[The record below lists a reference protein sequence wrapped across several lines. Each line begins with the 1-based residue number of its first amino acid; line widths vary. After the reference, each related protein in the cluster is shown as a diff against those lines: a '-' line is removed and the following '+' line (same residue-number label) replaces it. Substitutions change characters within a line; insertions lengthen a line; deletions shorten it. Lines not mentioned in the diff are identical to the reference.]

1 VKFGTVATTQA
12 VGAVLAHSVRTL
24 QRAYKKG
31 RVLSASDIDDLI
43 AANIE
48 SLLVAR
54 LDDNDVPENEA
65 AEMLAQASCDDSLQR
80 SAAFTGRV
88 NLYALSNGL
97 ALIDAQRV
105 SAINA
110 VHESLTIATLAPFTP
125 VATGQM
131 IATIKV
137 IPYAVPRTALQE
149 ALAIASSP
157 IITLAP
163 FAKCSVGLI
172 ATRLAQTSDNVL
184 NKGVNA
190 VSERVMRLGSVLSD
204 PQIVLHETQ
213 SLTAALHRML
223 GEGHDV
229 LLIAGIIATVDRDDI
244 VPAAIKKLGGEVT
257 YYGMPV
263 DPGNLLLLGHIGSTP
278 VVGVPSCA
286 RSPKL
291 NGFDFVLQRLLAK
304 LPVGAREIASM
315 GVGGLLSEISSRPM
329 PRDSQ
334 PVLRAPRI
342 AAIILAAGTS
352 SRMGGRHKVLIE
364 IDGKPMVLRAV
375 EAARIAGLSPMIVVT
390 GAHAERVQRGVS
402 SSDVIVAHNPD
413 YASGLASSLRVGLQA
428 LSSDI
433 DGAAILLADM
443 PSISAT
449 HLQKLLAAFSPDDQ
463 RAIVV
468 PTHGDRWGNPMIWA
482 RRFFADMQSLQG
494 DRGARALA
502 QNHQEFVVEV
512 PLDNA
517 VLLDI
522 DRPEDLEETTHSD
535 SRQR

>member
-1 VKFGTVATTQA
+1 MKFGTVAAAQA
-12 VGAVLAHSVRTL
+12 AGAVLAHTVRTP

-31 RVLSASDIDDLI
+31 RLLSAPDIDALI
-43 AANIE
+43 AAGVE

-54 LDDNDVPENEA
+54 LDEDDVPENEA
-65 AEMLAQASCDDSLQR
+65 AEMLAQASSDDSVQR
-80 SAAFTGRV
+80 SAPFTGRV
-88 NLYALSNGL
+88 NLYASADGV
-97 ALIDAQRV
+97 ALIDPRRV
-105 SAINA
+105 NMINA
-110 VHESLTIATLAPFTP
+110 VHESLTIATLAPFAP
-125 VATGQM
+125 VVAGQM

-137 IPYAVPRTALQE
+137 IPYAVPRSALQE
-149 ALAIASSP
+149 VLAVASSP
-157 IITLAP
+157 LITLAP
-163 FAKCSVGLI
+163 FARCSVGLI

-184 NKGVNA
+184 TKGINA
-190 VSERVMRLGSVLSD
+190 VSERVLRLGSVLST
-204 PQIVLHETQ
+204 PQVVPHDAQ
-213 SLTAALHRML
+213 SLADELRRML
-223 GEGHDV
+223 DENHDV
-229 LLIAGIIATVDRDDI
+229 LLVSGIIATVDRDDI
-244 VPAAIKKLGGEVT
+244 VPAAIKALGGEVT

-263 DPGNLLLLGHIGSTP
+263 DPGNLLLLGHIGVIP

-334 PVLRAPRI
+334 PVMRAPRI

-352 SRMGGRHKVLIE
+352 SRMGDRHKVLIE
-364 IDGKPMVLRAV
+364 IGGRPMVSHAI
-375 EAARIAGLSPMIVVT
+375 EAAGAAGLSPVIVVT
-390 GAHAERVQRGVS
+390 GAQAEKVQRSFGS
-402 SSDVIVAHNPD
+402 SKVIVVHNPD
-413 YASGLASSLRVGLQA
+413 YASGLSSSLRAGLQA
-428 LSSDI
+428 LGPDV

-443 PSISAT
+443 PSITAT
-449 HLQKLLAAFSPDDQ
+449 HLQKLLAAFSPDDD

-468 PTHGDRWGNPMIWA
+468 PTHNDKWGNPMIWA
-482 RRFFADMQSLQG
+482 RRFFSDMQSLQG
-494 DRGARALA
+494 DRGARTLA

-522 DRPEDLEETTHSD
+522 DRPEDLGMAATPGAS
-535 SRQR
+535 QG